1 MSISSEITQLESN
14 LSASY
19 TACQNKGATIP
30 TDKNFDNLAT
40 CIGTISGGGSSPVI
54 TSLNVTPTT
63 SAQTITAP
71 SGTDG
76 YSPVNV
82 SAVTSAIDQNITQSN
97 IKSGVTILGI
107 TGNYTGTT
115 PTLITKNITQ
125 NGTYN
130 ASSDNA
136 DGYSSVTVNV
146 SGGGSDPIGILFQG
160 DVDAN
165 GNYIMPYNLT
175 WTGDIYFNGIKNISN
190 YSSTSGGAFASYLY
204 HQASQ
209 ANRLKCRKIIG
220 KVYFP
225 DLETINHTSCFY
237 SFCNGQT
244 EVTEVHFPKLYR
256 TQGSSAWDYAFQGMG
271 SNKLHLYF
279 NAFNSTYA
287 SSNVSN
293 MGTRMLSGTTGATLH
308 FPSNLSGTITSNFGG
323 TNTVRLF
330 DLPATS

>member
-1 MSISSEITQLESN
+1 MTIASEITKLQNN
-14 LSASY
+14 LSDSY
-19 TACQNKGATIP
+19 TACQGKGATIP
-30 TDKNFDNLAT
+30 ANQNFDNLAN
-40 CIGTISGGGSSPVI
+40 CINTIQTGGG
-54 TSLNVTPTT
+54 
-63 SAQTITAP
+63 
-71 SGTDG
+71 GT
-76 YSPVNV
+76 
-82 SAVTSAIDQNITQSN
+82 
-97 IKSGVTILGI
+97 
-107 TGNYTGTT
+107 
-115 PTLITKNITQ
+115 TLITKTITA

-136 DGYSSVTVNV
+136 DGYSQVTVTVPQPSGTISITTNGTYDVTNYASADVNV

-165 GNYIMPYNLT
+165 GNYTMPYDLT
-175 WTGDIYFNGIKNISN
+175 YTGDIYFNGIKTISN
-190 YSSTSGGAFASYLY
+190 YSSTKGGAFASYLY

-209 ANRLKCRKIIG
+209 TTRLKCRKING
-220 KVYFP
+220 KIYFP

-237 SFCNGQT
+237 SFCNGQDLI
-244 EVTEVHFPKLYR
+244 TEVHFPKLYR
-256 TQGSSAWDYAFQGMG
+256 TQGSTPWDYAFQGCG
-271 SNKLHLYF
+271 SNRLHLYF
-279 NAFNSTYA
+279 NGFTSQYA

>member
-1 MSISSEITQLESN
+1 MSIASEIQQLQSN
-14 LSASY
+14 LSDSY
-19 TACQNKGATIP
+19 TACQNKGATMP
-30 TDKNFDNLAT
+30 TDQNFDNLAT
-40 CIGTISGGGSSPVI
+40 CISTIQTGGGGSAVI
-54 TSLNVTPTT
+54 NPLTVTATT
-63 SAQTITAP
+63 SSQTITA
-71 SGTDG
+71 SGGTDG
-76 YSPVNV
+76 YSPITVN
-82 SAVTSAIDQNITQSN
+82 AVTSSIDNNITAGN
-97 IKSGVTILGI
+97 IKDGVTILGV

-130 ASSDNA
+130 ATDDNA

-160 DVDAN
+160 EVDAN
-165 GNYIMPYNLT
+165 GNYIMPYDLT
-175 WTGDIYFNGIKNISN
+175 YTGDVYLSGFKTLT

-209 ANRLKCRKIIG
+209 NQRLKCRKIVG
-220 KVYFP
+220 KVYIT
-225 DLETINHTSCFY
+225 DLEESTANYAFY
-237 SFCNGQT
+237 SFLNGQN
-244 EVTEVHFPKLYR
+244 EVTEVHFNKLYKASG
-256 TQGSSAWDYAFQGMG
+256 TSCFDYAFQGMKTNG
-271 SNKLHLYF
+271 LHIYF
-279 NAFNSTYA
+279 HAFNSTYA
-287 SSNVSN
+287 SSSVSA

>member
-1 MSISSEITQLESN
+1 MSFYIGGQKVSPIITVGSAT
-14 LSASY
+14 LS
-19 TACQNKGATIP
+19 T
-30 TDKNFDNLAT
+30 
-40 CIGTISGGGSSPVI
+40 V
-54 TSLNVTPTT
+54 NVTPTT
-63 SAQTITAP
+63 SAQTITP
-71 SGTDG
+71 TGTVDG
-76 YSPVNV
+76 FSEVTV
-82 SAVTSAIDQNITQSN
+82 SAVTSAIDPNIVAEN
-97 IKSGVTILGI
+97 IKNGVVILGT
-107 TGNYTGTT
+107 TGNYTGGSA
-115 PTLITKNITQ
+115 TLITKTINA

-130 ASSDNA
+130 ASSDSA
-136 DGYSSVTVNV
+136 DGYSSVIVSVPNPSTGTMTITENGTYDVTNYASAVVNV
-146 SGGGSDPIGILFQG
+146 SGGGGSDPIGLLFQG
-160 DVDAN
+160 EVDAN
-165 GNYIMPYNLT
+165 GNYTMPYNLT

-220 KVYFP
+220 KIYFP

-237 SFCNGQT
+237 SFLNGQT

-256 TQGSSAWDYAFQGMG
+256 TQGTTPWDYAFQGMG

-279 NAFNSTYA
+279 NGFTSAYA

-293 MGTRMLSGTTGATLH
+293 MGTRMLSGTTGATVH